1 MLRKSGKNIS
11 GIDMI
16 ESDLIISYFGLKEAF
31 CVTYPTI
38 KQTLTKKKK
47 EFINALDNILK
58 TCNQILTSHQ

>member
-38 KQTLTKKKK
+38 KQTLTKKK
-47 EFINALDNILK
+47 ERIYQCFGQYSQDL
-58 TCNQILTSHQ
+58 